1 MSTPWQLQ
9 VAKNKLSEVV
19 DLAIKTGP
27 QEITRHGQKAAIVL
41 SMREYQRLKQRKG
54 SLADF
59 LRQSPLAEIDLR
71 RRKDTS
77 REVDL

>member
-19 DLAIKTGP
+19 DLAIRTGP
-27 QEITRHGQKAAIVL
+27 QEITRHGKKAAIVL
-41 SMREYQRLKQRKG
+41 SAREYQRLKARKG

-59 LRQSPLAEIDLR
+59 LRQSPLAELDLR
-71 RRKDTS
+71 RRKDLS